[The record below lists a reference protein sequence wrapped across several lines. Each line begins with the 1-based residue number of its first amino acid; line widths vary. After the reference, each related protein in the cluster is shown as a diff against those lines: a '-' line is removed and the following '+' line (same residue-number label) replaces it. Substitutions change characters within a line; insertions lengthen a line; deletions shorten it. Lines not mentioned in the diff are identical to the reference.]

1 MKPPIYTGVKKFISK
16 QRIMFTTP
24 GHNGKVILNSRNF
37 CKLDAA
43 SNFETDNL
51 DTPGGYIVESEYK
64 LAKLYDTYHSYYI
77 TNGTSCGIMAM
88 IASVLSPGD
97 KIIVDRAC
105 HKSVIDAI
113 TICRLVPV
121 FVTREFNE
129 ELGFFGGIDTYNLE
143 SVMSANRDAKALF
156 VTSPTYYGVIS
167 DVEEIA
173 DLTYKYNML
182 LLVDESH
189 GAHLPF
195 ASELPKSALYC
206 GADMVLHNA
215 GETLGSMSGGA
226 VLHINNETINK
237 NKVRRIVY
245 TYQTPDTSNA
255 YLCALENSI
264 YYASSRQKRYSGLI
278 NEIDRCKSVINGG
291 TDIIW
296 FETDEQNEHNIFA
309 NDKTRIVINFARIG
323 LSGKE
328 ASDILRLRFGL
339 EPEMA
344 DENNVVLVASLF
356 NSSRDIR
363 KLMTALIYIYKQFL
377 KKKIGPLDEIPVYQ
391 FSNNDIVLASEPG
404 NTMRCPSEWVEARDV
419 EGRIC
424 KSTIY
429 TYPTYFPLIIPGE
442 RITRKHL
449 QSMDLAVQNGERI
462 CGLSENGEFEV
473 VNMTYSYMF

>member
-51 DTPGGYIVESEYK
+51 DTPSGYILESEQK
-64 LAKLYDTYHSYYI
+64 LRELYGTYYSYYI

-88 IASVLSPGD
+88 IGSVLSPGD

-113 TICRLVPV
+113 TLCRLIPV
-121 FVTREFNE
+121 FVTREFDE
-129 ELGFFGGIDTYNLE
+129 ELGFFGGIDLRILE
-143 SVMSANRDAKALF
+143 GVMYAHRDAKAVF
-156 VTSPTYYGVIS
+156 ISSPTYYGVIS
-167 DVEEIA
+167 DVEGIA
-173 DLTYKYNML
+173 QLTYKYNML
-182 LLVDESH
+182 LLADESH

-195 ASELPKSALYC
+195 AQSIAKSALYC

-215 GETLGSMSGGA
+215 GETIGSMSGGA
-226 VLHINNETINK
+226 LLHVNNETIDTNR
-237 NKVRRIVY
+237 VRRTVY

-264 YYASSRQKRYSGLI
+264 YYASSMQKRYTWLI
-278 NEIDRCKSVINGG
+278 NEIDRCKAVINGG

-296 FETDEQNEHNIFA
+296 FETDATNDFDIFC

-323 LSGKE
+323 LTGKQ
-328 ASDILRLRFGL
+328 ASDIMRLKFGI

-344 DENNVVLVASLF
+344 DTNNVVLVASLF

-363 KLMTALIYIYKQFL
+363 KLMTSLIYIYKQFL
-377 KKKIGPLDEIPVYQ
+377 KKKIEPTEKTPVYQ
-391 FSNNDIVLASEPG
+391 FSNNDIFLVSEPG
-404 NTMRCPSEWVEARDV
+404 NTMRCPSEWIDASDV

-442 RITRKHL
+442 RITQKHL
-449 QSMDLAVQNGERI
+449 ESMDLAVENGERI
-462 CGLSENGEFEV
+462 CGLSHDGKFEV
-473 VNMTYSYMF
+473 VNTTYSYMF

>member
-51 DTPGGYIVESEYK
+51 DTPSGYILESEQK
-64 LAKLYDTYHSYYI
+64 LSKLYDSYYSYYI

-88 IASVLSPGD
+88 IGSVLNPGD
-97 KIIVDRAC
+97 KIIVDRSC

-113 TICRLVPV
+113 TLNRLIPV
-121 FVTREFNE
+121 FITREFNE
-129 ELGFFGGIDTYNLE
+129 ETGFFGGINPELLE
-143 SVMSANRDAKALF
+143 SVMSAHRDAKAFFL
-156 VTSPTYYGVIS
+156 TSPTYYGVIS
-167 DVEEIA
+167 EVEEFAKI
-173 DLTYKYNML
+173 TYKYNML

-195 ASELPKSALYC
+195 AEVLPKSALYA

-226 VLHINNETINK
+226 ILHINNETINK
-237 NKVRRIVY
+237 DKVRRTVY

-264 YYASSRQKRYSGLI
+264 YYANSHKKVFTKLSNEIKRCRDII
-278 NEIDRCKSVINGG
+278 NEG
-291 TDIIW
+291 TDIVW
-296 FETDEQNEHNIFA
+296 FSVEDDNKYEMYA
-309 NDKTRIVINFARIG
+309 NDLTRIVINFAKIG
-323 LSGKE
+323 LSGKQ
-328 ASDILRLRFGL
+328 ASDILRQRFSI

-344 DENNVVLVASLF
+344 DEHNVVLVASLF
-356 NSSRDIR
+356 NSTGDIR

-377 KKKIGPLDEIPVYQ
+377 KQNIPPYETENVYQ
-391 FSNNDIVLASEPG
+391 FSNNDIVITSEPG
-404 NTMRCPSEWVEARDV
+404 NTMTFPSQWVEARDA

-442 RITRKHL
+442 RITHKHL
-449 QSMDLAVQNGERI
+449 VSMDRAVTNGERI

-473 VNMTYSYMF
+473 VSMSSYRY